1 MNQYL
6 EKISLTPVDCVYESF
21 KDYSTS
27 QNDFNPVDL
36 NATNSDR
43 EDAVKTM
50 YIFFN
55 KMIEASNAYLIC
67 NVDYLVR
74 KSTELNYANPK
85 WIGSAQKRSDD
96 STFKL
101 DHSN

>member
-1 MNQYL
+1 M
-6 EKISLTPVDCVYESF
+6 YESF
-21 KDYSTS
+21 KDHSTS

-50 YIFFN
+50 YIFIN
-55 KMIEASNAYLIC
+55 KMIEVSNAYLIC

-74 KSTELNYANPK
+74 KSNRVELRK
-85 WIGSAQKRSDD
+85 S
-96 STFKL
+96 
-101 DHSN
+101 